1 MADMLE
7 TLDHLGTW
15 AQAMGRDKATVIADP
30 FATMVLERATELV
43 AEAASLPALWPTDPT
58 LVPGRCRTITLLVAA
73 RTYTNPRSIITEG
86 TGPLTESMLA
96 KMAAAMELTPDEK
109 EELEAI
115 AAENGG
121 DYGGLWVIQTTVG
134 PESRI
139 PMTYLPTIPATD
151 DWVNYGDNGQTDAF
165 VPLEP

>member
-30 FATMVLERATELV
+30 FAAMVLERATELV
-43 AEAASLPALWPTDPT
+43 AEAASLPVLWPTDPT

-115 AAENGG
+115 ANENGG
-121 DYGGLWVIQTTVG
+121 DYGGLWVLQTTAG
-134 PESRI
+134 RESRI
-139 PMTYLPTIPATD
+139 DVVELPTIPES
-151 DWVNYGDNGQTDAF
+151 DWWLRYGETSQTDAF
-165 VPLEP
+165 TPEEA